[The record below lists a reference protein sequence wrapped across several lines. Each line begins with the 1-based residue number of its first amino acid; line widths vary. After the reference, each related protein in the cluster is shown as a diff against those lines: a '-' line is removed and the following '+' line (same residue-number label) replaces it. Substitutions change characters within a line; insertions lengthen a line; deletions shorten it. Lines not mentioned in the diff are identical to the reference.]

1 MSDLIAPTPVSAS
14 RTPLA
19 ACLAAILCA
28 SASTASMA
36 ATTWTVVTCSEANS
50 GSGTTGSL
58 RYAAANAAS
67 GDVIDMTGLTCSTIS
82 LSTGAVTLA
91 QADIT
96 LNGPGMDLLSI
107 SGSHNDRVLQ
117 HVGNGT
123 LTVND
128 LGVTDGYHHPS
139 FQFTAMGGCIQ
150 SNGSVNL
157 DHVAV
162 RTCRASAVGAPV
174 RGGGVFAYDSVFAKY
189 SDISG
194 NVATNSGTNVN
205 GGGGGIFSY
214 GDVILASS
222 TLDGNSAQTG
232 SGGAVRAFGN
242 SVTIASTISGNI
254 AGRGGGIYAQDN
266 LTSGDDTF
274 ALYNST
280 LSGNS
285 ATSVVGGAWS
295 NAGTI
300 HVYNSTVAFNTAGI
314 GTAYG
319 RHYSP
324 GFAISDIGANGT
336 STFKTVRLQSSVFSN
351 NAYGTPATT
360 PDDIGVTKF
369 TPSGTNSTPTSGEN
383 NLAYATTI
391 IGIPNTLT
399 QGVCPG
405 LGPLRDNGG
414 PTRTHALPHG
424 SPAIDTGNV
433 AGNGIGMF
441 DQRGAPFARVS
452 GTAADIGAYEVQQGE
467 AIFFD
472 DFDGPPTCSG

>member
-1 MSDLIAPTPVSAS
+1 MFDSIPPAHLPM
-14 RTPLA
+14 RRRPLA
-19 ACLAAILCA
+19 GCLAAVLCL
-28 SASTASMA
+28 TAPAAGVA
-36 ATTWTVVTCSEANS
+36 ATTWTVDTCNDASA

-58 RYAAANAAS
+58 RYVAANAAS
-67 GDVIDMTGLTCSTIS
+67 GDSVDMTGLACSTIS
-82 LSTGAVTLA
+82 LSTGAITFA

-96 LNGPGMDLLSI
+96 LNGPGKDALSI
-107 SGSHNDRVLQ
+107 SGNHNDRVLS
-117 HVGNGT
+117 HMGTGT
-123 LTVND
+123 LAVND
-128 LGVTDGYHHPS
+128 LTVTAGYDHPP
-139 FQFTAMGGCIQ
+139 FEMTAKGGCIH
-150 SNGSVNL
+150 SNGSVSL

-162 RTCRASAVGAPV
+162 LACRASAVGAPV

-194 NVATNSGTNVN
+194 NVAVNSGTNVN

-214 GDVILASS
+214 GDVVLASS

-232 SGGAVRAFGN
+232 SGGGVRTFRN

-274 ALYNST
+274 TLYNST

-300 HVYNSTVAFNTAGI
+300 HVYNSTVAFNTAGV
-314 GTAYG
+314 GTAYS

-360 PDDIGVTKF
+360 PDDIGVVKF
-369 TPSGTNSTPTSGEN
+369 TPASTNSTPTSGEN
-383 NLAYATTI
+383 NLAFATTI

-414 PTRTHALPHG
+414 PTRTHALSHG
-424 SPAIDTGNV
+424 SPAIDAGNV
-433 AGNGIGMF
+433 SGNGIGIF

-452 GTAADIGAYEVQQGE
+452 GTAADIGAHEVQQGE

-472 DFDGPPTCSG
+472 DFDGPSGCSG